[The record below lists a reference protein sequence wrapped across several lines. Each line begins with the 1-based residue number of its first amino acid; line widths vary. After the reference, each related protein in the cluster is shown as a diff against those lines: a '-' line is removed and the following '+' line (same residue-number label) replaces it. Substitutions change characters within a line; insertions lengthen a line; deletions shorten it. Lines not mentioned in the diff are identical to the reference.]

1 MALELNKK
9 TLRNIFLGVAGCIV
23 LYFILHETGRIMG
36 LLKTCVKILLPF
48 IAGAVVAFILNVPMR
63 AVEKW
68 FKGVK
73 KPGLRRAIAIIVTM
87 LLVLLVLFGVF
98 YLLIPQIVTT
108 VESLVATLPDFF
120 ERVYNQTMAFLQ
132 DHPEV
137 MQWLSENTD
146 FENLDLAALIQKAVS
161 LITNSLTTIADKM
174 VQLVISLSTGIFN
187 AVLSLV
193 FALYC
198 LARKETLAR
207 QGRRL
212 LYATV
217 PEKFA
222 DEIVRILRMSNSTF
236 SNFISGQ
243 CLEAVILGLMFTVC
257 MTIFGMPYMPLVSVT
272 IAVTALVPI
281 VGAFVGCI
289 VGAFFILIDSPILA
303 FWFVIMF
310 LVLQQIEGNLIYPRV
325 VGTSIGLPGMWVLV
339 AVAVGG
345 DLMGVGGMLLM
356 IPLTSVFYA
365 LLREF
370 SDKRLA
376 AKGIDPEKLQ
386 AQPPEL
392 KSEFKEKRKKTKE
405 KREKKKKI
413 KENLQKQPEE
423 VPEVIPE
430 EVTEAV
436 AEEIT
441 EALPEETAEE
451 IPVQVSEEAT
461 GEDEE

>member
-1 MALELNKK
+1 MELNKK
-9 TLRNIFLGVAGCIV
+9 NLRNIFLGVAGCIV
-23 LYFILHETGRIMG
+23 LYFVLHETGRIVG
-36 LLKTCVKILLPF
+36 LLKAGIKILMPF

-63 AVEKW
+63 AIEKW

-73 KPGLRRAIAIIVTM
+73 KDGLRRALAIILTLFFVI
-87 LLVLLVLFGVF
+87 LVLFGVF
-98 YLLIPQIVTT
+98 YLLIPQIIST

-120 ERVYNQTMAFLQ
+120 NRVYNQTMAFLN
-132 DHPEV
+132 DNPEV
-137 MQWLSENTD
+137 MEWLSENTD
-146 FENLDLAALIQKAVS
+146 FENLDLAGLIQKLVS
-161 LITNSLTTIADKM
+161 FISNSLTSIADKAF
-174 VQLVISLSTGIFN
+174 QLVIGLSTGIFN
-187 AVLSLV
+187 GVLSFV

-198 LARKETLAR
+198 LARKEILAR

-212 LYATV
+212 LYAIV
-217 PEKFA
+217 PEKIA
-222 DEIVRILRMSNSTF
+222 DEVVRILRMSNSTF

-310 LVLQQIEGNLIYPRV
+310 LILQQIEGNLIYPRV

-345 DLMGVGGMLLM
+345 DLMGVAGMLLM
-356 IPLTSVFYA
+356 IPLASVLYA
-365 LLREF
+365 LIREF
-370 SDKRLA
+370 AHKRLA
-376 AKGIDPEKLQ
+376 VRDIAPEKLE

-392 KSEFKEKRKKTKE
+392 KSEFKENREKNRAKRKTKKE
-405 KREKKKKI
+405 LRNSKKG
-413 KENLQKQPEE
+413 KQ
-423 VPEVIPE
+423 
-430 EVTEAV
+430 
-436 AEEIT
+436 
-441 EALPEETAEE
+441 
-451 IPVQVSEEAT
+451 EEA
-461 GEDEE
+461 GHEERA